1 MNTAKIQTITS
12 DQQELKMENNI
23 KSVIT
28 AIDEFDFD
36 NITSIVQGCLDAGI
50 EPLQIIQTGISKGLD
65 IVGEK
70 FDSGEYFL
78 ADLVMAGEI
87 VNEVMPLLKKNMNP
101 GQSNQK
107 GKIIMATVEG
117 DIHEIGKNIVCMLL
131 DANGYEVID
140 LGVDV
145 AAENILKKA
154 KETGAHVIGLSCLLS
169 TTINGIKDLVE
180 SLEQEGIRDE
190 VKVIIGGACTSEG
203 LKNEMGADAYAETA
217 IDAVKI
223 VNSFI
228 ANELKV

>member
-1 MNTAKIQTITS
+1 MVDIKTKKV
-12 DQQELKMENNI
+12 DQQELLMEKSI
-23 KSVIT
+23 QSVIT

-36 NITSIVQGCLDAGI
+36 NITTIVQNCLDEGI
-50 EPLQIIQTGISKGLD
+50 DPLQIIQKGISKGLD

-87 VNEVMPLLKKNMNP
+87 VNEVMPLLKENMNP
-101 GQSNQK
+101 GQSGQK

-145 AAENILKKA
+145 TTEKILEKA

-169 TTINGIKDLVE
+169 TTIDGIKNLVE
-180 SLEQEGIRDE
+180 SLEKEGIKNE

-203 LKNEMGADAYAETA
+203 LKTEMGADAYAETA

-223 VNSFI
+223 VKNFTESGI
-228 ANELKV
+228 AV

>member
-1 MNTAKIQTITS
+1 
-12 DQQELKMENNI
+12 MENNI

-28 AIDEFDFD
+28 AIDEFDID
-36 NITSIVQGCLDAGI
+36 NITTIVQNCLDEGI
-50 EPLQIIQTGISKGLD
+50 EPLQIIQKGISKGLD

-78 ADLVMAGEI
+78 ADLVMAGET
-87 VNEVMPLLKKNMNP
+87 VNEVMPLLKENMHP
-101 GQSNQK
+101 GQSGQK

-145 AAENILKKA
+145 TTENILKKA
-154 KETGAHVIGLSCLLS
+154 KETGAHIIGLSCLLS

-180 SLEQEGIRDE
+180 SLKLEGIKDD
-190 VKVIIGGACTSEG
+190 VKVIIGGACTSER

-217 IDAVKI
+217 VDAVKI
-223 VNSFI
+223 ANSFT